1 MAPMIKFMAHKKRI
15 QEKLP
20 LGRGLGTILWYNGRR
35 QRGLVLTDDGGRGVA
50 PNGEFGWVGQTK
62 HLEVVATNH

>member
-1 MAPMIKFMAHKKRI
+1 MAPMIHLWHTKKYKKI

-35 QRGLVLTDDGGRGVA
+35 QRGLVLTDDGARGAGQPTGNLEGWGR
-50 PNGEFGWVGQTK
+50 PNSWK
-62 HLEVVATNH
+62 S